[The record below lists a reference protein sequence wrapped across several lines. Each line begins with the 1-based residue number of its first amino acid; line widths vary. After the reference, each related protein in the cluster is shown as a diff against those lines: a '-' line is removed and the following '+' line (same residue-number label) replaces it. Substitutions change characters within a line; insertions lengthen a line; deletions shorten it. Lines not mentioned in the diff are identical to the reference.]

1 MDKKA
6 KKAVLQKIP
15 YGAYV
20 VGTRSEDGSDHLM
33 FGTWLMQT
41 SFKPPLV
48 AFALSEDSRTLANVR
63 RDKAFAISFLNEVTE
78 KVAQPVLDEEFDRVE
93 RARSPGGLPVVKD
106 GAGWIECRVL
116 EVVERGDHRVV
127 LAEVAGAGDGK
138 GGLLPLDALG
148 WHYGG

>member
-6 KKAVLQKIP
+6 KKKVLQMIP

-20 VGTRSEDGSDHLM
+20 VGTKLADGSDHLM

-48 AFALSEDSRTLANVR
+48 AFALSEDSRTLENVR
-63 RDKAFAISFLNEVTE
+63 RSKTFAVSFLAQGTKGLAEHVVDGHFE
-78 KVAQPVLDEEFDRVE
+78 KVKLE
-93 RARSPGGLPVVKD
+93 RTTTGLAVVA
-106 GAGWIECRVL
+106 GHAGWIEGRVL
-116 EVVERGDHRVV
+116 EIVEQGDHRIAV
-127 LAEVAGAGDGK
+127 AELTDVAGGTGK
-138 GGLLPLDALG
+138 LMPLDELK

>member
-6 KKAVLQKIP
+6 KKKILQTIP
-15 YGAYV
+15 YGSYV
-20 VGTRSEDGSDHLM
+20 VGTKTDDGADHLM

-63 RDKAFAISFLNEVTE
+63 RSKTFAVSLLAEGTKDVAEHIVDGSFE
-78 KVAQPVLDEEFDRVE
+78 KVKTN
-93 RARSPGGLPVVKD
+93 RSPSGLPLVA
-106 GAGWIECRVL
+106 GHAGWIECRL
-116 EVVERGDHRVV
+116 VEILDKGDHRIA
-127 LAEVAGAGDGK
+127 LAEVIDVGSGK
-138 GGLLPLDALG
+138 GALMTLDELK

>member
-6 KKAVLQKIP
+6 KKAVLQMIP

-20 VGTRSEDGSDHLM
+20 VGTRTDEGSDHLM

-48 AFALSEDSRTLANVR
+48 AFALSQDSRTLANVR
-63 RDKAFAISFLNEVTE
+63 RSKAFTVSFLKEGQE
-78 KVAQPVLDEEFDRVE
+78 GLAQDVLDEAFDKVKRE
-93 RARSPGGLPVVKD
+93 KSPGGLPILRES
-106 GAGWIECRVL
+106 AGWMECKLL
-116 EVVERGDHRVV
+116 EVVEQGDHKIAV
-127 LAEVAGAGDGK
+127 AETVEFGVGEGK
-138 GGLLPLDALG
+138 FLFLDKLG